1 MSETLDE
8 IEIMSVLEDIDSDN
22 SEIED
27 NVIDFEKNNL
37 DPDPDY
43 DSHPIQ
49 EKYIKASHSYT
60 TV

>member
-1 MSETLDE
+1 MAETLDE
-8 IEIMSVLEDIDSDN
+8 IEIMSVLEYMDSDN
-22 SEIED
+22 SEIEN
-27 NVIDFEKNNL
+27 NVIDFEKNNF
-37 DPDPDY
+37 DPDP